1 LLKLENC
8 NSGSVI
14 GPAGDKVA
22 KKKENKKNKKN
33 KREKTNGFK
42 ILRFLWAGATRPKL
56 GNTKRN

>member
-22 KKKENKKNKKN
+22 KKKENKKI
-33 KREKTNGFK
+33 RKTNGFK